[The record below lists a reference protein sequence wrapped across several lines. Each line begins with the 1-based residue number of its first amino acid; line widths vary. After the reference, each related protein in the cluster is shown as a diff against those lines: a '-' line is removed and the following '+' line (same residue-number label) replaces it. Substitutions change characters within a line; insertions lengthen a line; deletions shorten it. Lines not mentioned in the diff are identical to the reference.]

1 MADTTVAQ
9 MDAQFGASQPQTL
22 IPTQTEAAP
31 AMTVDG
37 MDAQFAPSNVASPLP
52 LLAGA
57 YAGLNSVIN
66 KPAEKLSDWAAKH
79 GISQLARNALEH
91 VVSPATANKL
101 FPAEGQ
107 AAVNDAAN
115 TANYNANYGNNGTA
129 ALGHMLGQIAPT
141 AALIESGGAA
151 LGGLGSGT
159 AAALSDA
166 APTASKLIQGTTD
179 FMGGSAGN
187 GLVPRVLSRAVNGA
201 GVGAGA
207 AAMTGGSPTQGAEIG
222 AVAGPLTMLA
232 GKVAGVGK
240 NIVGNLLSPIT
251 DMSETATQ
259 RAAQMKLLQAFRADG
274 MTLQQAAAKVE
285 AMGPNATAADAGGA
299 NVRNAAEVIANS
311 PGAGSDVAAQAL
323 EGRAA
328 GQAGRVNDALK
339 EATGVAGNVHAEAD
353 QLMQQRAQDA
363 APLYT
368 EAMAP
373 AHDIQYASAASVDPR
388 LAQFANDPII
398 KQGMQRGA
406 EIARLQALAKG
417 DSFDP
422 NQYLWHVTPEV
433 PAQYTQGSSA
443 TFAGQGRPAG
453 VLIPG
458 TPQQTTAS
466 FRALDSAKQGL
477 DDILEQYR
485 DPVTGRLN
493 LDQRGKAMN
502 MGKRA
507 LANDP
512 EVNAKIVSNLSPG
525 DKQFYLQ
532 GVTRAIQ
539 DKISGAQDGAD
550 VTRRIFGN
558 DLIRNKIAAAFDD
571 PAAFAKFQGQMENE
585 NTFAQTRNQVL
596 KGSQT
601 ARRLSGAAN
610 ASQPILD
617 AGAQLAQGNI
627 GSAAGSALRGIHN
640 YLMTPSQAQETQLAN
655 LLFTPGRQGQAQ
667 LLQAIDNLKPGILR
681 KVSNALSAGVQSSSV
696 PATTMISQGNAGH

>member
-37 MDAQFAPSNVASPLP
+37 M
-52 LLAGA
+52 
-57 YAGLNSVIN
+57 N

-79 GISQLARNALEH
+79 GISQLGRNALEH

-115 TANYNANYGNNGTA
+115 TANYNATYGNSGTA
-129 ALGHMLGQIAPT
+129 ALGHLLGQGALVT
-141 AALIESGGAA
+141 SLIESGGAA
-151 LGGLGSGT
+151 LGGVGSGT

-166 APTASKLIQGTTD
+166 APVASKLIQGTTD

-187 GLVPRVLSRAVNGA
+187 GLVPRVLSRAANGSA
-201 GVGAGA
+201 VGAGA

-259 RAAQMKLLQAFRADG
+259 RAAQMKLLQAFQADG

-328 GQAGRVNDALK
+328 GQAARVNDALK

-353 QLMQQRAQDA
+353 QLMQQRAQAA
-363 APLYT
+363 APLY
-368 EAMAP
+368 EKALANPVAP
-373 AHDIQYASAASVDPR
+373 NEK
-388 LAQFANDPII
+388 LAVQLQNPLI
-398 KQGMQRGA
+398 KQAMQDGA
-406 EIARLQALAKG
+406 SIAETNAAAEGKA
-417 DSFDP
+417 FD
-422 NQYLWHVTPEV
+422 
-433 PAQYTQGSSA
+433 PAQYLNPDGS
-443 TFAGQGRPAG
+443 
-453 VLIPG
+453 V
-458 TPQQTTAS
+458 PQKPTMQ
-466 FRALDSAKQGL
+466 ALDAAKQGL
-477 DDILEQYR
+477 DDLLEKYR
-485 DPVTGRLN
+485 DPTTGKLN
-493 LDQRGKAMN
+493 LDSKGRAINSLRASFVDNLDTLNPDYAAARSAYAGPSQSLDAMN

-558 DLIRNKIAAAFDD
+558 DLIRSKIAAAFDD
-571 PAAFAKFQGQMENE
+571 PAAFAKFLGQMENE

-601 ARRLSGAAN
+601 ARRLGGAAN